1 MKYQILFAKKKL
13 ILLLFCFHIWKSVLP
28 VGYSEN
34 VGFFSVTIKATG
46 EDGLFSRGGQGAC
59 PPPSSPPYP
68 PAKF

>member
-34 VGFFSVTIKATG
+34 VGFFSVTVKATG
-46 EDGLFSRGGQGAC
+46 EDGLFSRGG
-59 PPPSSPPYP
+59 
-68 PAKF
+68 